1 MLVDEQ
7 HVQYDIVA
15 KISKAELMR
24 YPFFTLRFQDI
35 GKLPILAECT
45 RSCKANAAQRA
56 SQKLKVKN
64 AHSVHISE
72 I

>member
-1 MLVDEQ
+1 MLVDEL
-7 HVQYDIVA
+7 HVQNDIVT
-15 KISKAELMR
+15 KITKAELMR
-24 YPFFTLRFQDI
+24 YHFFFTSRFQDT
-35 GKLPILAECT
+35 GMLPILAEC
-45 RSCKANAAQRA
+45 SCKANAAQRA

>member
-1 MLVDEQ
+1 MLVDEL

-15 KISKAELMR
+15 KITKAELMR
-24 YPFFTLRFQDI
+24 YHFFFFTSRFQDT
-35 GKLPILAECT
+35 GMLPILAEC
-45 RSCKANAAQRA
+45 SCKANAAQRA

-72 I
+72 M